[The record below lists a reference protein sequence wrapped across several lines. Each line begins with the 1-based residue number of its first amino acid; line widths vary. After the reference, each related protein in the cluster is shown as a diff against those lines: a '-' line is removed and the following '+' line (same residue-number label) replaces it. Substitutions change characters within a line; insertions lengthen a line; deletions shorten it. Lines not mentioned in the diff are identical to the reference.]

1 MSTNDIKSYNFDDL
15 RINVNATI
23 KNAKKKNKTKV
34 FWKPLLPA
42 DSLELDKLINYL
54 IDAKYKV
61 FSTQE
66 NIECILISWED

>member
-54 IDAKYKV
+54 IDANYKV